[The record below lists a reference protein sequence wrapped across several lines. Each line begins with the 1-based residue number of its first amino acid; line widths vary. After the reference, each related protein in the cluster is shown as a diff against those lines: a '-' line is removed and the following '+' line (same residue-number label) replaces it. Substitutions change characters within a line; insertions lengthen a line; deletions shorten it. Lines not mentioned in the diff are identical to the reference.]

1 MDKIDADN
9 TIMVEDLSV
18 THVWALPIQH
28 VSAIIDLILSW
39 PVTLSAGFVVI
50 LFSRSPSWRQIC

>member
-1 MDKIDADN
+1 MEKIDADN

-18 THVWALPIQH
+18 THVWARPIQD

-39 PVTLSAGFVVI
+39 LVTLSAGLVVI
-50 LFSRSPSWRQIC
+50 LFRCSPSWRQIC